1 MDGPALG
8 MNLTPLKLTNGNA
21 SFYWETYTALGLSL
35 NLELIILSKLTDQ
48 QISWSSLPLPSRLWG
63 WGVKAPCR
71 QRVVFLLHCFTPPMP
86 SMLPESKGYSTN
98 ISGWLP
104 LQVCLKTCWGIAHGA
119 MVMTRAQN
127 PLASLRSSGNESRLW
142 YHRVYGE
149 NYLKSINSS
158 KRGQCTDQLTA
169 TLLSWL
175 KVKPAIIPTMG
186 KRGLWSPT
194 LDEWRLVRN
203 RKSLSA
209 GFLCPWLHAY
219 ADMINI

>member
-71 QRVVFLLHCFTPPMP
+71 QRVLFLLHCFTPPMP

-119 MVMTRAQN
+119 MVMTRAQI
-127 PLASLRSSGNESRLW
+127 PWLLW
-142 YHRVYGE
+142 GAQGMNHGCDITEYMEKTIWRVSIPQSVG
-149 NYLKSINSS
+149 SAQINSRQHCFPGS
-158 KRGQCTDQLTA
+158 R
-169 TLLSWL
+169 
-175 KVKPAIIPTMG
+175 
-186 KRGLWSPT
+186 
-194 LDEWRLVRN
+194 
-203 RKSLSA
+203 
-209 GFLCPWLHAY
+209 
-219 ADMINI
+219 